1 MNEKVKDD
9 FVEKLDLEKNEI
21 TPKEEQIE
29 PHQFPVTTPEAKTM
43 LTNLENARKNK
54 DSELLSNLVFDAD
67 CENMGDQIDLHWY
80 ELYAAR
86 LIQMDQN

>member
-1 MNEKVKDD
+1 
-9 FVEKLDLEKNEI
+9 
-21 TPKEEQIE
+21 
-29 PHQFPVTTPEAKTM
+29 M
-43 LTNLENARKNK
+43 LMNLENARKNK

-67 CENMGDQIDLHWY
+67 CENMGDQIDLQWY